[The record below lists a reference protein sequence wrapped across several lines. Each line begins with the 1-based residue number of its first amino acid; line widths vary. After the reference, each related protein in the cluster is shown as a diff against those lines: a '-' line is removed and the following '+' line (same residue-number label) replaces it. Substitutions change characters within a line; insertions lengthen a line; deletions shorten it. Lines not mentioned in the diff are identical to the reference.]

1 MRTDVAIRHDGFK
14 ALFENLDPVE
24 AERYISLLR
33 REGSDYT
40 VWRETLWEGLSVR
53 EISDAASLHW
63 HAKHADVS
71 LEAGD

>member
-1 MRTDVAIRHDGFK
+1 MNLRERAKRALRAAFTK
-14 ALFENLDPVE
+14 AGAEN
-24 AERYISLLR
+24 R

-71 LEAGD
+71 HEAGD